1 MAAAAGRADDPV
13 MTRRPL
19 ALALLLVA
27 SLVLAAC
34 GGSSDA
40 ASDPPSSA
48 SADAAD
54 GGAVDD
60 AGVEAAL
67 EQAAPDGTVEV
78 PSEDGATTIA
88 EYSAGS
94 SGYEP
99 ANAEELAQL
108 LAVVGTDADGY
119 LTDDAF
125 VVRTAEA
132 DAAVL
137 CLTAEGMDIETYR
150 VIPVRPDGTGV
161 DCAA

>member
-1 MAAAAGRADDPV
+1 

-19 ALALLLVA
+19 ALALLLAA

-34 GGSSDA
+34 GRFVRL
-40 ASDPPSSA
+40 PPRPA
-48 SADAAD
+48 VERLRRRGD

-60 AGVEAAL
+60 ADVEAAL
-67 EQAAPDGTVEV
+67 ERAAPDGTVEV

-88 EYSAGS
+88 EYAAGS

-125 VVRTAEA
+125 VVRTTEA